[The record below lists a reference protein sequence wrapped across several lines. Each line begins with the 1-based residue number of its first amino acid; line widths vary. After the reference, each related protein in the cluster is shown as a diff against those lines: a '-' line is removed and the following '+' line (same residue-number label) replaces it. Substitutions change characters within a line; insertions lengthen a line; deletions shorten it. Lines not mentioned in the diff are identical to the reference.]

1 VEAAVWRNEEAAN
14 EKKKRFSTLASTRA
28 VASHVAILSTL
39 CFCELSA
46 DNNKKCFQIVKKTI
60 PRKKDE
66 KAFFCLP
73 NKYAIEISPFQTFKI
88 LTRALQMGKDVFSA
102 KFFVSLMK

>member
-1 VEAAVWRNEEAAN
+1 VWKLRFGGMKRPPT
-14 EKKKRFSTLASTRA
+14 KKKRFSTLASTRA

-66 KAFFCLP
+66 KAFFFACQ
-73 NKYAIEISPFQTFKI
+73 ISM
-88 LTRALQMGKDVFSA
+88 R
-102 KFFVSLMK
+102 